1 MKTHWICDIVCYLL
15 LQWFHWP
22 FSSES
27 TIPQNWVKAL
37 PLWQVFTPRPQ
48 PHRGFPILIQLVLL
62 SHKFRN
68 EIPSVPS
75 IHALFWGFF
84 FLSIW
89 YYIFFCVATFF
100 PRLLFCFVG
109 SRKSLVGS
117 DAWIHSHWNE
127 SFKLDMYIEWI
138 DDISWMVHHCT
149 CHYWISTISLF
160 IGVST
165 LIHPNTPEYDG
176 FVRSALITN

>member
-1 MKTHWICDIVCYLL
+1 MKTHWICNIVCYLL

-89 YYIFFCVATFF
+89 YYIFFVWRLFF
-100 PRLLFCFVG
+100 LVCCFVSSVHG
-109 SRKSLVGS
+109 NLWLVRMHEYIRIGMSLLS
-117 DAWIHSHWNE
+117 WICILNG
-127 SFKLDMYIEWI
+127 LMTLAGCYTI
-138 DDISWMVHHCT
+138 VH
-149 CHYWISTISLF
+149 
-160 IGVST
+160 
-165 LIHPNTPEYDG
+165 
-176 FVRSALITN
+176 AITGLVK

>member
-1 MKTHWICDIVCYLL
+1 MKTHWICNIVCYLL

-89 YYIFFCVATFF
+89 YYIFFVWRLFF
-100 PRLLFCFVG
+100 PVCCFVSSVHG
-109 SRKSLVGS
+109 NLWLVRMHEYIRIGMSLLS
-117 DAWIHSHWNE
+117 WICILNGLMTLAGW
-127 SFKLDMYIEWI
+127 YTI
-138 DDISWMVHHCT
+138 VH
-149 CHYWISTISLF
+149 
-160 IGVST
+160 
-165 LIHPNTPEYDG
+165 
-176 FVRSALITN
+176 AITGLVQ